1 MTCLWRGSWTIA
13 NNWNKRGWDHQET
26 YVQDTAVAQR
36 KEFVALFNW
45 VRETFKAVEMT
56 ECSFE
61 EKLGTQQGQ
70 LGR

>member
-1 MTCLWRGSWTIA
+1 M
-13 NNWNKRGWDHQET
+13 RGWDHQET